1 MRRIK
6 LPQIG
11 VVIAVCALVGAL
23 AGIAGSAA
31 APTKSSKKSNGTATK
46 RGLPRHE
53 GFRFRGPGGP
63 GGVGGP
69 PVHAEAV
76 VPNKAGDGFITVT
89 SDAGKIKSISGNDV
103 TIDESVGSVHYKDV
117 MVTIPNDATIIRNHA
132 KASLSDLKVD
142 DDIRVIASSES
153 TFVIAE
159 DAAFQK
165 QEKQRFQKMFR
176 DHRGFRFRGGT
187 PPGPGPGPGPGKPG
201 FNGAPPAAPQGGG
214 TTY

>member
-11 VVIAVCALVGAL
+11 VVILICALVGAL

-31 APTKSSKKSNGTATK
+31 APSKSAKKSGTATK
-46 RGLPRHE
+46 RALPRHA
-53 GFRFRGPGGP
+53 GFRFHGGPGGP
-63 GGVGGP
+63 A
-69 PVHAEAV
+69 VHAEAV
-76 VPNKAGDGFITVT
+76 VPNKAGTGFITVT
-89 SDAGKIKSISGNDV
+89 SDNGTIKSISGNDV
-103 TIDESVGSVHYKDV
+103 TIDESVGSLHYKDV
-117 MVTIPNDATIIRNHA
+117 TVTIPDGATVIRNHA
-132 KASLSDLKVD
+132 KASVSDLKVG
-142 DDIRVIASSES
+142 DDIHVVASSEQ

-176 DHRGFRFRGGT
+176 DHRGFRFRGGPGPP
-187 PPGPGPGPGPGKPG
+187 PPGAPG
-201 FNGAPPAAPQGGG
+201 FNAAPPAAPQGGG

>member
-31 APTKSSKKSNGTATK
+31 APTKSSKQSSGTATK
-46 RGLPRHE
+46 RALPRHE
-53 GFRFRGPGGP
+53 GFRFHGPVGP

-76 VPNKAGDGFITVT
+76 VPNKAGNGFITVT
-89 SDAGKIKSISGNDV
+89 SDAGEIKSINGNDV

-132 KASLSDLKVD
+132 KASLSDLKAG

-165 QEKQRFQKMFR
+165 QERRRFQKMFR
-176 DHRGFRFRGGT
+176 DHRGFRFRGG
-187 PPGPGPGPGPGKPG
+187 PGPGPGRPD
-201 FNGAPPAAPQGGG
+201 FNGAPPAAPQGAG